1 MNWQE
6 AEELV
11 PSYLLGTLDERERAQ
26 VEAHIRECPTCMA
39 QFHEHSPVAALLS
52 SVGDSLEP
60 PPELRQRLLGRL
72 GPQP

>member
-11 PSYLLGTLDERERAQ
+11 PSYLLGALDERERAQ
-26 VEAHIRECPTCMA
+26 VEAHIRECPTCLA
-39 QFHEHSPVAALLS
+39 QFHEHSPVAMLLS
-52 SVGDSLEP
+52 TVGDSLEP